1 MTKSRIRSVLLGSLL
16 TVLVPLGA
24 YWYLKSNGYNG
35 RVPLPKHY
43 GIAKIVDVKKGD
55 NVVKDT
61 LYRVLQDL
69 RLVNQLG
76 DSVSLNSDLKGKML
90 IVNFFFTNCTTICP
104 VMSHNMQKLVKAL
117 KKEDS
122 ILQFI
127 SISVDPENDSVPR
140 LRDYANRLDVNHD
153 TWYFMTGNKSAIYNY
168 ARTELELKV
177 PQAPKEGNDF
187 IHPEQFVLIDK
198 YRNIRGYYNG
208 LDSNKVRQCAE
219 DVAYLMVEKNSEHE
233 RKK

>member
-1 MTKSRIRSVLLGSLL
+1 MTRSRVRSLFLGSLL

-35 RVPLPKHY
+35 RVPLPNHY
-43 GIAKIVDVKKGD
+43 GIDKIVDVTKGD
-55 NVVKDT
+55 QVVKDT
-61 LYRVLQDL
+61 VYRTLADL

-76 DSVSLNSDLKGKML
+76 DSISINKDLKGKTVIL
-90 IVNFFFTNCTTICP
+90 NFFFTSCTTICP
-104 VMSHNMQKLVKAL
+104 VMSHNMQKLTQAL

-127 SISVDPENDSVPR
+127 SISVDPDNDSVPR
-140 LRDYANRLDVNHD
+140 LREYANRLHVNHD
-153 TWYFMTGNKSAIYNY
+153 KWYFTTGSKEAIYAY
-168 ARTELELKV
+168 ARQQLELKV

-187 IHPEQFVLIDK
+187 IHPEQIVLIDK

-208 LDSNKVRQCAE
+208 LDSNNVRQCAE
-219 DVAYLMVEKNSEHE
+219 DVAYLMVEKNKEHE
-233 RKK
+233 QK